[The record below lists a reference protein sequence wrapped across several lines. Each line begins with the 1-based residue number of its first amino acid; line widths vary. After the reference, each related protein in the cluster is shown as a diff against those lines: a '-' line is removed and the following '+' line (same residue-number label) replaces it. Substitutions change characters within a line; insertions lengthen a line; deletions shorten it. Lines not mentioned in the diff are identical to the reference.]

1 MQFSNRETAVSLL
14 QTPHPANEP
23 PSHSHQIAQPSIHL
37 KTKNNFLRQTIE
49 RIVIKNVVKC
59 RKKVANIG
67 FL

>member
-1 MQFSNRETAVSLL
+1 MEFQKIKIPNRETAVSLL
-14 QTPHPANEP
+14 Q
-23 PSHSHQIAQPSIHL
+23 IAIKAPIIWMSKKQF
-37 KTKNNFLRQTIE
+37 TFFLRRIFL